1 MRTTFI
7 SLVTA
12 LLIAVLVW
20 ASIIVLAP
28 GMNLDIAYGMI
39 VGSFIGSVVLTALV
53 LTLRGRSRKQ
63 ENSPST

>member
-7 SLVTA
+7 SLCTA
-12 LLIAVLVW
+12 LLIAVHVW
-20 ASIIVLAP
+20 ASIIILAP
-28 GMNLDIAYGMI
+28 AMNLDMAYGLI
-39 VGSFIGSVVLTALV
+39 VGSFLGSTVLIALV